1 MTGVDAA
8 DQRKPMTFCTRI
20 SESPAQVSEMDRE
33 PVGLLVMV
41 DSIRGVAISNRKKRR
56 ADEARS
62 RRRAGK
68 HLGRESCKNPWNGAY
83 EVFLS
88 CMEHLA

>member
-20 SESPAQVSEMDRE
+20 SESPDQVSEMDRE

-41 DSIRGVAISNRKKRR
+41 DSIHGVAVSKPRKRR
-56 ADEARS
+56 SDEARS

-68 HLGRESCKNPWNGAY
+68 HFERGSCNNPWNGAY